1 MRTLDVHNNIRLI
14 GLSWAALAYPNDVA
28 QFLGIPP
35 DSAQSIY
42 NFGCVSDTSKTG
54 VQVVGFMEQEYTTR
68 MQLMS
73 RAIWDTV
80 RVHLQPTKCVCV
92 LILKQK
98 QVILTS
104 EVLKKRVLNFRNPKI
119 WLQSQEKQNE
129 KDACIHDI

>member
-1 MRTLDVHNNIRLI
+1 VRTLDVHNNIRLI

-28 QFLGIPP
+28 HFLGIPP

-80 RVHLQPTKCVCV
+80 QVHIQPTKYVCVCV
-92 LILKQK
+92 NSNTK
-98 QVILTS
+98 TS
-104 EVLKKRVLNFRNPKI
+104 YFNI
-119 WLQSQEKQNE
+119 
-129 KDACIHDI
+129 